1 MSQMSLDEIVAA
13 QTARDDGSA
22 PPVRT
27 TGTSLTDEQ
36 EQAVARRGE
45 PLLVAAGAGSGKT
58 SVLVERFVRA
68 VREDGVAPTRILAIT
83 FTERAA
89 GELRERVR
97 ARFAELGEREAAR
110 DTEAAF
116 VSTFHGFCARLLRAH
131 PLLAELDPEFT
142 ILDEGLAARLRGR
155 AWASALGGF
164 LEGER
169 GAAVDLVAAW
179 SADRVRT
186 MVLATYAELR
196 SRGERLPALPT
207 PLFQPTLPAPAFRPA
222 GAEQIL
228 SGEAFVEGCPEQ
240 TQIAPGVERE
250 AEVKAA
256 GAGESGQEAEGPG
269 PDAEEQAEIDAEGA
283 QACALLGELL
293 ERFGREYT
301 TLKAARGA
309 LDFDDLELGAAALL
323 QEHERVRASWA
334 ERFELMMVDEF
345 QDTNRRQLAI
355 LGALERGNLFTVG
368 DALQSI
374 YGFRHAEVSLFRARR
389 DELAERGGSLSLTRN
404 FRGRKPL
411 LDVVNAVFEERF
423 AGGDYT
429 ALEAGRVEQAPA
441 LQIGAEAGDGAK
453 DREPL
458 VELLLTHK
466 RGWDEDEERAVE
478 IAGEL
483 PSAPLWRQAEARLLA
498 GRVAEL
504 VETGAVGAG
513 AVAVLLRAVGDLEV
527 YERALQD
534 RGLDTLATVGGFWNN
549 QQVGDLLA
557 YLRTLANPLDE
568 LALYGALASPLVG
581 ASSDGLALLGRAAK
595 ASKRSVWETLA
606 LVQERERA
614 DLDGEPAVQ
623 GRLPAVDRERLMAFR
638 VRLLA
643 ERATAGQRTLS
654 QLIERALEQSG
665 YAEHVLALSGGERRL
680 ANVHKLLR
688 VARRHEA
695 SEGRD
700 LRGFLDHV
708 AHHQD
713 GLSGAEPDAPVA
725 AGEAE
730 AVRLMSIHA
739 AKGLEFD
746 VVCVADLGRAQNLG
760 VGDLLVDGDRVG
772 VRLARLDGSQATPS
786 LAWAELAEERRLAQ
800 AEEEDRILYV
810 AMTRARERLLL
821 SGAVDFERWPEQRLG
836 APTISWLGPALSPE
850 LPASVQTLQ
859 PPIRELVV
867 GAGDGTSVRVGLRL
881 NAPETAGTVLRL
893 GSSAGTDG
901 GEPHPHPHLHPYPT
915 QTAGT
920 ADGGRQADDRLSA
933 SSIETRA
940 GIARAGAGSQP
951 ALPARPTPPSDAARL
966 ETLSYTSLTEL
977 SRCSYRFYLERVVG
991 LPEQRPPA
999 GIAGE
1004 SRGDGLEAR
1013 VRGTIV
1019 HRLLESLDFLPAA
1032 APSTEDVARVAHE
1045 LGVRVAPDEREELA
1059 ALLRAA
1065 LDTPLAARL
1074 AALCAGAR
1082 REHPFAL
1089 TLAAP
1094 AASRSRDTVIVES
1107 LACDPLP
1114 VTVESLVRDPV
1125 PTAVEPLAFGPPTAP
1140 RLNGVL
1146 LTGVLD
1152 LLAREPE
1159 PSGGMLVVDYKS
1171 DRVAPDED
1179 LSALVERE
1187 YSIQRL
1193 LYALAVLCNGAPQVE
1208 IVHWFLQR
1216 PSEPV
1221 GAVFVAAD
1229 RPRLEEAVA
1238 RLVRSAHARSFTV
1251 SEDPHRGL
1259 CLTCPG
1265 RSGLCSWNDSMT
1277 LRERGGMGL

>member
-1 MSQMSLDEIVAA
+1 MSRS
-13 QTARDDGSA
+13 
-22 PPVRT
+22 
-27 TGTSLTDEQ
+27 
-36 EQAVARRGE
+36 RR
-45 PLLVAAGAGSGKT
+45 S
-58 SVLVERFVRA
+58 
-68 VREDGVAPTRILAIT
+68 
-83 FTERAA
+83 RAA

-131 PLLAELDPEFT
+131 PLPAGLDPEFT
-142 ILDEGLAARLRGR
+142 ILDEGLAARLRSR

-169 GAAVDLVAAW
+169 GEAVDLVAAW
-179 SADRVRT
+179 GADRVRA

-196 SRGERLPALPT
+196 SRGERLPVLPVPVPGT
-207 PLFQPTLPAPAFRPA
+207 A
-222 GAEQIL
+222 GA
-228 SGEAFVEGCPEQ
+228 APE
-240 TQIAPGVERE
+240 
-250 AEVKAA
+250 
-256 GAGESGQEAEGPG
+256 
-269 PDAEEQAEIDAEGA
+269 PDGLDAEGA
-283 QACALLGELL
+283 RACALLGELL
-293 ERFGREYT
+293 ERFGRAYAA
-301 TLKAARGA
+301 LKVARGA
-309 LDFDDLELGAAALL
+309 LDFDDLELDAWALL
-323 QEHERVRASWA
+323 DGHEAVRERWA

-374 YGFRHAEVSLFRARR
+374 YGFRHADVSLFRARR

-429 ALEAGRVEQAPA
+429 ALEAGRDERTADTAATAGVEEGAMVDA
-441 LQIGAEAGDGAK
+441 EDGATAGAGTGAE
-453 DREPL
+453 EPI

-466 RGWDEDEERAVE
+466 RGWDEDEERAAW
-478 IAGEL
+478 IAGDRSKIGQ
-483 PSAPLWRQAEARLLA
+483 PAAPRWRQAEARLLA

-504 VETGAVGAG
+504 VESGAARAG
-513 AVAVLLRAVGDLEV
+513 EVAVLLRAVGDLEV
-527 YERALQD
+527 YEQALQD
-534 RGLDTLATVGGFWNN
+534 RGLETLATVGGFWADE
-549 QQVGDLLA
+549 QVGDLLC

-568 LALYGALASPLVG
+568 LALYGTLASPLVG
-581 ASSDGLALLGRAAK
+581 ISSDGLALLGRAAK
-595 ASKRSVWETLA
+595 AGRRSVWETLA
-606 LVQERERA
+606 REGDELA
-614 DLDGEPAVQ
+614 QL
-623 GRLPAVDRERLMAFR
+623 RLPAVDRERLVAFR
-638 VRLLA
+638 ARLLA
-643 ERATAGQRTLS
+643 ERAAAGWRGIP
-654 QLIERALEQSG
+654 QLIGRPRDQSG
-665 YAEHVLALSGGERRL
+665 YAAHGRTLSGGERRL

-725 AGEAE
+725 GGETD

-772 VRLARLDGSQATPS
+772 LRLARLDGSEATPS
-786 LAWAELAEERRLAQ
+786 LAWTELAEERREAQ

-821 SGAVDFERWPEQRLG
+821 SGAVDLERWPEPRLG
-836 APTISWLGPALSPE
+836 APTISWLGPALSAE
-850 LPASVQTLQ
+850 LPASVQTLH
-859 PPIRELVV
+859 PPIRELT
-867 GAGDGTSVRVGLRL
+867 AATSDGTSVRVGLRL
-881 NAPETAGTVLRL
+881 NAPETADAVLRL
-893 GSSAGTDG
+893 DGHPCEDARGPDPHSTPAGADAIAG
-901 GEPHPHPHLHPYPT
+901 GV
-915 QTAGT
+915 GK
-920 ADGGRQADDRLSA
+920 ADDR
-933 SSIETRA
+933 RA
-940 GIARAGAGSQP
+940 PPGD
-951 ALPARPTPPSDAARL
+951 PARLDTF
-966 ETLSYTSLTEL
+966 SYTSLSEL
-977 SRCSYRFYLERVVG
+977 SRCSYRFYLERVLG

-999 GIAGE
+999 VESASTDAGGA
-1004 SRGDGLEAR
+1004 SRGEGLEAR

-1032 APSTEDVARVAHE
+1032 APTAEDVARVARE
-1045 LGVRVAPDEREELA
+1045 LGVRVALDEREELA

-1074 AALCAGAR
+1074 AAIAPGAR
-1082 REHPFAL
+1082 REHPFAF
-1089 TLAAP
+1089 
-1094 AASRSRDTVIVES
+1094 S
-1107 LACDPLP
+1107 LP
-1114 VTVESLVRDPV
+1114 
-1125 PTAVEPLAFGPPTAP
+1125 AVEP
-1140 RLNGVL
+1140 RLDGML

-1152 LLAREPE
+1152 LLAREPD
-1159 PSGGMLVVDYKS
+1159 GGVLVVDYKS
-1171 DRVAPDED
+1171 DRVAPGED
-1179 LSALVERE
+1179 LAALVGRE

-1193 LYALAVLCNGAPQVE
+1193 LYALAVLSSGAPRVE
-1208 IVHWFLQR
+1208 IVHWFLHR
-1216 PSEPV
+1216 PTEPI
-1221 GAVFVAAD
+1221 GAVFAAEE
-1229 RPRLEEAVA
+1229 RPRLQDAVGQ
-1238 RLVRSAHARSFTV
+1238 LVRSARSRSFAV

-1265 RSGLCSWNDSMT
+1265 RSGLCSWSDSMT
-1277 LRERGGMGL
+1277 LRERGGMGP